1 MDSGVTIIG
10 LAFLLLGA
18 VPIILLSRHKSNKKK
33 LLLNE
38 LDNLAQQLNGKID
51 EYDFWKTMSIGIDK
65 SNNSLYFI
73 QKRELEIVKRHVN
86 MQEISQCRAINK
98 SNVISNKDSNYTVV
112 EQLGLAF
119 TFIDKTKS
127 DLIFEFYNIDF
138 DGFTVT
144 NEASLIEKWAAIAN
158 ASINALKLKR

>member
-1 MDSGVTIIG
+1 
-10 LAFLLLGA
+10 
-18 VPIILLSRHKSNKKK
+18 
-33 LLLNE
+33 
-38 LDNLAQQLNGKID
+38 
-51 EYDFWKTMSIGIDK
+51 
-65 SNNSLYFI
+65 
-73 QKRELEIVKRHVN
+73 

-98 SNVISNKDSNYTVV
+98 SNVVSNKDSNYTVV

-144 NEASLIEKWAAIAN
+144 NEAILIEKWAAIAN